1 MILPDPKDHEKDLMF
16 VSTDSF
22 PDAVLAR
29 NCSCLLAL
37 YHLQPKLPLHQ
48 KLPEPYSSMWL
59 KLTGMEVKAAK
70 AAEETPSFAC
80 PLCERVFEKEMGL
93 LCWSFVTGSL
103 KVHMKKDHKGEKVP
117 EASPASPGPDA
128 AEVAPS
134 VSAASVV
141 HSEEL

>member
-1 MILPDPKDHEKDLMF
+1 MF

-70 AAEETPSFAC
+70 AVEETPSATAC
-80 PLCERVFEKEMGL
+80 LRRRWGF
-93 LCWSFVTGSL
+93 
-103 KVHMKKDHKGEKVP
+103 
-117 EASPASPGPDA
+117 
-128 AEVAPS
+128 
-134 VSAASVV
+134 SVV
-141 HSEEL
+141 VL